1 MFLILYFSWL
11 EKEIKKQFKSQSSPR
26 LLKIFSPTLPTISTS
41 PTISFRYFLQP
52 PPPSPSHTIP
62 HPPSIRELRVFVK
75 IIKM

>member
-52 PPPSPSHTIP
+52 PFPSHTIP

>member
-52 PPPSPSHTIP
+52 PPLPLAHYFT
-62 HPPSIRELRVFVK
+62 PPVY
-75 IIKM
+75 

>member
-41 PTISFRYFLQP
+41 PTISFRYFLHP
-52 PPPSPSHTIP
+52 PPPLPLAHYST
-62 HPPSIRELRVFVK
+62 PPVY
-75 IIKM
+75 

>member
-52 PPPSPSHTIP
+52 PPSPSHTIP